1 MNRTSEISYEKAKY
15 QKNPEVQLA
24 YEKCK
29 YLEIVVMKKDCRK
42 MKYQSNPE
50 IKEQYKK
57 RYQENPKINLK
68 N

>member
-29 YLEIVVMKKDCRK
+29 YLEIAVMKK
-42 MKYQSNPE
+42 
-50 IKEQYKK
+50 
-57 RYQENPKINLK
+57 KIVEK
-68 N
+68 

>member
-1 MNRTSEISYEKAKY
+1 MNPTSEISYEKAKY

-29 YLEIVVMKKDCRK
+29 YLEIAVMKKDCGK

-57 RYQENPKINLK
+57 RYQENPKIN
-68 N
+68 